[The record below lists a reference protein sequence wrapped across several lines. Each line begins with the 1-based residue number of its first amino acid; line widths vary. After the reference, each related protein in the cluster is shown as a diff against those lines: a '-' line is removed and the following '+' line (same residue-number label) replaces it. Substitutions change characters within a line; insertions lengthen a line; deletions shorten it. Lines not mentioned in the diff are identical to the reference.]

1 MEDIMRINKYIAS
14 AGICSRRKA
23 DDLVANG
30 NVRINGVVVKEAG
43 AQVGEGDVV
52 EVNGSVISA
61 AHKNVY
67 IAVNKPL
74 GYITSMEDDRERATV
89 ADLVT
94 DIPER
99 LFPVG
104 RLDYNTTGLLIM
116 TNDGQL
122 TYTLTHPKHEVYKTY
137 VARVEGVIS
146 GSRLAKLRRGVDIGG
161 FVTSPAKVK
170 LVKQMPRYAV
180 VEISIREGKNR
191 QVRKMFAAVGNRVQE
206 LKRVSIGEIRL
217 GQDERGTLQETDQR
231 GDRVSQEPVGRQS
244 TQLSNTESYASFTKN
259 PYLLHMIWHFSLK
272 VKGFQRDKYQGCY
285 L

>member
-1 MEDIMRINKYIAS
+1 MRINKYIAS

-30 NVRINGVVVKEAG
+30 NVRINGAVVKEAG
-43 AQVGEGDVV
+43 AQVVDGDVV

-61 AHKNVY
+61 VHKNVY
-67 IAVNKPL
+67 VAVNKPL

-89 ADLVT
+89 AELVK

-122 TYTLTHPKHEVYKTY
+122 TYKLTHPKHEVYKTY

-146 GSRLAKLRRGVDIGG
+146 APRLAKLRRGVDIGG
-161 FVTSPAKVK
+161 FVTSPARVK
-170 LVKQMPRYAV
+170 LIKQMPRYAV

-217 GQDERGTLQETDQR
+217 GRMKEGHYRKL
-231 GDRVSQEPVGRQS
+231 
-244 TQLSNTESYASFTKN
+244 TKEEIE
-259 PYLLHMIWHFSLK
+259 YLKSL
-272 VKGFQRDKYQGCY
+272 
-285 L
+285 